1 MLIFHLY
8 FIHLLSCI
16 HQHHFMVTIS
26 SYWHRLDAAGITDR
40 PHRGFQDVSWN
51 KNTPTKS
58 SIYRWIFHDKPSI
71 FGISPD
77 IPPPCIWKAPN
88 NPINDPWNDHW
99 TLPSEVFQKPS
110 IFGLPQKNHIEDMDH
125 PWWPWW
131 LQWLSK
137 RKPWWPGIPHDSQ
150 PGPSQPGQPGLRAP
164 LPRQIGTC
172 SLAPAPH
179 IVGM

>member
-77 IPPPCIWKAPN
+77 IPPHVYGKPLITPLMIHGMITGHSHRKFFR
-88 NPINDPWNDHW
+88 NPPFLGYPKKITSKTWITRDDPGDFNDYRNVSHGDLGSPM
-99 TLPSEVFQKPS
+99 TLNQVLLNQVSRG
-110 IFGLPQKNHIEDMDH
+110 FGLHSHAKLVHVAWHQ
-125 PWWPWW
+125 
-131 LQWLSK
+131 
-137 RKPWWPGIPHDSQ
+137 PH
-150 PGPSQPGQPGLRAP
+150 
-164 LPRQIGTC
+164 T
-172 SLAPAPH
+172 
-179 IVGM
+179 